1 MSSECRL
8 MASLRACQSCSP
20 AEDLHTSQGEPSF
33 CAYRAGSKQD
43 FSIWNM
49 CTWNVRTLLDVD
61 GPVETA
67 KLNSGVSVMDE
78 RKIDEV
84 VNELDRY
91 RVVVGALQEIRWFGR
106 EVYHVGESMVLTAG
120 RDVPGGDEVRRR
132 GEGVAIVLSGEAVR
146 AWKHGGSRWKAWS
159 SRPVSAILKVGNG
172 SRDRLH
178 IVSCY
183 APTFAASRE
192 DKNIFYATLQD
203 ALSTIP
209 SDDCFVMP
217 WDFNARVES
226 RDVDDEWW
234 HERVRRSQ

>member
-1 MSSECRL
+1 M
-8 MASLRACQSCSP
+8 
-20 AEDLHTSQGEPSF
+20 
-33 CAYRAGSKQD
+33 
-43 FSIWNM
+43 
-49 CTWNVRTLLDVD
+49 RTLLDVD
-61 GPVETA
+61 GPVESA
-67 KLNSGVSVMDE
+67 KQNSEVSVTDE

-84 VNELDRY
+84 VSELDRY

-132 GEGVAIVLSGEAVR
+132 GEGVAIVSSGEAVR
-146 AWKHGGSRWKAWS
+146 AWKQGGSRWKAWS

-209 SDDCFVMP
+209 SDECFVMP
-217 WDFNARVES
+217 WDFNACVES